1 MDKEYNKKRIHP
13 PLYQHDYHVLRQL
26 YDALEKLAKKYFPT
40 QKGVLVDYGCGS
52 IPYKERFL
60 PYVNR
65 YIGIDI
71 DNNQLADILI
81 AENTKIPLKDKSVD
95 IILSTQV
102 LEHVDR
108 TDFYLSETK
117 RLLKKEGLLLLSSH
131 GIWPYHPYPEDLHRW
146 TRKGLE
152 KLLQNNGFECLET
165 ISILGPFAT
174 VTQFTL
180 LLIAERL
187 TGKGILPKIL
197 LATFSLVGNGMIFL
211 ENRLFPPNKVSD
223 ASLFVI
229 CAKKK

>member
-1 MDKEYNKKRIHP
+1 MDNKYNNKRIHP

-26 YDALEKLAKKYFPT
+26 YDTLEKLASTYLSPRKR
-40 QKGVLVDYGCGS
+40 VLVDYGCGS
-52 IPYKERFL
+52 APYKNLFL

-65 YIGIDI
+65 YLGIDI
-71 DNNQLADILI
+71 GNNRQADILI
-81 AENTKIPLKDKSVD
+81 AKNTKIPLKDKSVD
-95 IILSTQV
+95 VILSTQV
-102 LEHVDR
+102 LEHVDGV
-108 TDFYLSETK
+108 DFYLSETK
-117 RLLKKEGLLLLSSH
+117 RLLKREGLLLLSTH
-131 GIWPYHPYPEDLHRW
+131 GVWPYHPYPEDFHRW

-152 KLLQNNGFECLET
+152 KLLQNNGFKCLEI

-187 TGKGILPKIL
+187 IGKGILAKIL
-197 LATFSLVGNGMIFL
+197 LTIFSLVGNGMIFL
-211 ENRLFPPNKVSD
+211 EDNLFPSNEVSD